1 MSEHVSFLLSLS
13 INPGQFENLKTLVT
27 EMVETNQKNEVGTL
41 IFEWAISED
50 RQMCDIYERYRDSA
64 AVMKHVESFG
74 ANFATRFLEA
84 LTLTRFVVYGT
95 PSEQV
100 KDTLAAWK
108 PIYMA
113 PFGGFSR

>member
-13 INPGQFENLKTLVT
+13 INAGQFENLEALAA
-27 EMVETNQKNEVGTL
+27 EMVATNQKNEAGTL
-41 IFEWAISED
+41 IFEWTISED
-50 RQMCDIYERYRDSA
+50 RQACDLYERYQDSA
-64 AVMKHVESFG
+64 AVLKHVEGFG
-74 ANFATRFLEA
+74 HFATRFLEA
-84 LTLTRFVVYGT
+84 VTPTRFVVYGA

-100 KDTLAAWK
+100 KDAIAGFK

>member
-13 INPGQFENLKTLVT
+13 INPGQFENLKTLVP

-64 AVMKHVESFG
+64 AVLKHVPRRCG
-74 ANFATRFLEA
+74 DIL
-84 LTLTRFVVYGT
+84 LL
-95 PSEQV
+95 
-100 KDTLAAWK
+100 
-108 PIYMA
+108 
-113 PFGGFSR
+113 